1 MSKHHHKVKK
11 HRWVNGILHA
21 TEHFFESLEEAL
33 GFAGSADG
41 HSVKVY
47 NADDQLV
54 HQINNQLDDTYA

>member
-1 MSKHHHKVKK
+1 MSKHHHKVKT
-11 HRWVNGILHA
+11 HHWHDGVLH
-21 TEHFFESLEEAL
+21 TVEHVFESLEEAL

-54 HQINNQLDDTYA
+54 HQTNNQSNSTYA